1 LFLNNI
7 VSRTCKREEGWWG
20 HECACCWNKLKLFFN
35 IICKPDAK
43 EQIFLNLNDFI
54 KQFFCFLPGEENE
67 LVSGSSD
74 KLVIVWKKTGSQD
87 FRVSYNTC
95 VYHVIKHFC

>member
-1 LFLNNI
+1 M
-7 VSRTCKREEGWWG
+7 
-20 HECACCWNKLKLFFN
+20 KLFFN

-43 EQIFLNLNDFI
+43 EQMFLNLNGFI
-54 KQFFCFLPGEENE
+54 KQFFFFLPGEENE

-74 KLVIVWKKTGSQD
+74 KLVIVWKKTASQD

-95 VYHVIKHFC
+95 VYHVIKHLC